1 MSTRW
6 KIALGG
12 ILSVILLGTSF
23 GLGYV
28 SGTFA
33 PPKDAYLDRIVEAWD
48 TITGHYVDPTKV
60 DENALAE
67 AAIKGMMTN
76 INDPYSA
83 YLDAQGFIDIQ
94 NNFEG
99 SYVGIGTEMAVRD
112 GAIIILTVYPGTP
125 AARAG
130 IVPGDKITAVNGTS
144 TDGMTIA
151 TLAPLIRGDLGTTLT
166 LSVDRGGVSL
176 SFTLIREQITPPS
189 VTLKMDGS
197 VAYIQIS
204 SFTQHADE
212 DMLPI
217 LQQIAANGA
226 TGIVLDLRG
235 NPGGLVTTVI
245 NIASYFITD
254 GVVLTIRDR
263 DGVTTTTYNVIK
275 QSVTTNL
282 PMVVLVDN
290 YSASGSEVLSGA
302 LQDHKRAVIAGAQ
315 TFGKGSVDQ
324 LFELPGGTGIYLTI
338 ARWLTPNGHLIEGQ
352 GITPDFPLALTGDD
366 LFNWAIVHLNGK

>member
-6 KIALGG
+6 KIALGSL
-12 ILSVILLGTSF
+12 LSVILLGTSF

-28 SGTFA
+28 TGTFA
-33 PPKDAYLDRIVEAWD
+33 PPKDAYLDRVIEAWD
-48 TITGHYVDPTKV
+48 TITGHYVDPTKI

-67 AAIKGMMTN
+67 AAIKGMMAN
-76 INDPYSA
+76 INDPYST
-83 YLDAQGFIDIQ
+83 YLDAQGFVDIQ

-112 GAIIILTVYPGTP
+112 RAIIILTVYPGTP
-125 AARAG
+125 AARIG
-130 IVPGDKITAVNGTS
+130 IVPGDKIIAVNGKS
-144 TDGMTIA
+144 TEGMTIA
-151 TLAPLIRGDLGTTLT
+151 DLAPLIRGDIGTTVT
-166 LSVDRGGVSL
+166 LSVDRGGSSL
-176 SFTLIREQITPPS
+176 SFTLTREQITPPS
-189 VTLKMDGS
+189 VTMKMDGTI
-197 VAYIQIS
+197 AYIQIS

-212 DMLPI
+212 DLLPI
-217 LQQIAANGA
+217 IQQIAANGA
-226 TGIVLDLRG
+226 TGIILDLRG

-263 DGVTTTTYNVIK
+263 DGKTTTTYDVTK
-275 QSVTTNL
+275 QSINTSL
-282 PMVVLVDN
+282 PMVVLVDGF
-290 YSASGSEVLSGA
+290 SASGSEVLSGA

-338 ARWLTPNGHLIEGQ
+338 ARWLTPNGNLIEGQ
-352 GITPDFPLALTGDD
+352 GITPDFPSTLTGDD
-366 LFNWAIVHLNGK
+366 LTNWAIDHLSGK